1 MGNNNTEFSL
11 LKAVRNHINHVALHV
26 SEVNDVNRI
35 LINIAMWMRYVANSL
50 ITKFVYSDEFTLFCD
65 LFLTA
70 TAVLLNSVLI
80 SMENNLMND
89 ASQNNQLLL
98 IEHFLAL
105 FLSCLLLSFSIIA
118 LHLFSL
124 FSISLSISC
133 KKEKLLLLIRY
144 ISMLNFNKQL
154 SL

>member
-11 LKAVRNHINHVALHV
+11 LKAIRNHINHVALHV

-50 ITKFVYSDEFTLFCD
+50 ITKFVYSDEFTIFCD

-98 IEHFLAL
+98 IEHFL